1 MGYPDKYCKNC
12 NEVTERYAQGNCKQ
26 CVRRR
31 SKLSNDK
38 RNANYNK
45 SEVIHKN
52 YGKIRKLSFNK
63 EAYSRLT
70 IESVIQEITNH
81 KYYFIYFL
89 LRNNKVVYVGQ
100 SNNNVLN
107 RISNHLKDKEF
118 DEVYYKSFSV
128 ENVMDEY
135 EKKFIMKYRPKFNKE
150 IIYKGIRYNF
160 FDLKTEEIITLTIGE
175 FMDLTGCSYATAVGL
190 LNGNRK
196 SVYNRY
202 VLEDN
207 KPEHSNFRNVLDTH
221 TGEINRYNYITFAE
235 KVGVKQNAVWYFMNG
250 FTKSFQK
257 KRYVLV

>member
-38 RNANYNK
+38 RNAEYNQK
-45 SEVIHKN
+45 ETLYKN
-52 YGKIRKLSFNK
+52 YGKIRKPSFKK

-70 IESVIQEITNH
+70 IEAVIEELANH

-89 LRNNKVVYVGQ
+89 IKDNKVVYVGQ
-100 SNNNVLN
+100 SNNNVLS
-107 RISNHLKDKEF
+107 RISSHLKDKEF

-150 IIYKGIRYNF
+150 VIYHGIKYDF
-160 FDLKTEEIITLTIGE
+160 FDLKTEQTMNLTIE
-175 FMDLTGCSYATAVGL
+175 ELSDLIGCCNSTAINL
-190 LNGNRK
+190 INGNRK
-196 SVYNRY
+196 SIYNRY
-202 VLEDN
+202 VLEAN
-207 KPEHSNFRNVLDTH
+207 KPEHTNFRNVLDTH
-221 TGEINRYNYITFAE
+221 TGEIKRHNYITFAE
-235 KVGVKQNAVWYFMNG
+235 EVGVKQNAVWYFMNG